1 MKKIEEKELKELQ
14 LDILNDVHVFCINN
28 DIKYS
33 LSFGSLLGAIR
44 HKGYIPWDDDIDIMM
59 PREDY
64 ERFINTYKHD
74 YFKIATSS
82 TMSDYFHP
90 YAKVYNTQTIVQEF
104 VEYKSSYGIN
114 IDVFP
119 IDKMPD
125 NNFTLKRMFFRKKIL
140 NLIYNLKMVSINKNR
155 SFFKNRILSISHILL
170 RPIKMNVLVNKMEC
184 ISKKYDNRE
193 TSRSGIFTPADNTLN
208 SITDNNVFAEYIEV
222 QFEGRYFCIVKD
234 FNSLLH
240 AFYGDYM
247 KLPPLEKRITHHSFD
262 AWWK

>member
-1 MKKIEEKELKELQ
+1 MRKIEEEELKELQ

-64 ERFINTYKHD
+64 ERFIKTYRHEN
-74 YFKIATSS
+74 FKIATSS
-82 TMSDYFHP
+82 TMPDYFHP

-104 VEYKSSYGIN
+104 VENKSSYGIN

-125 NNFTLKRMFFRKKIL
+125 DNFSLKKMFYVKKFL
-140 NLIYNLKMVSINKNR
+140 NLIYNLKMVSTNKNR
-155 SFFKNRILSISHILL
+155 SFFKNCILAISHILL
-170 RPIKMNVLVNKMEC
+170 SPIKMNVLVNKMEC
-184 ISKKYDNRE
+184 ISKKYSNIE
-193 TSRSGIFTPADNTLN
+193 TCRSGIFTPADNTFN
-208 SITDNNVFAEYIEV
+208 SITDNNVFEEYTEV
-222 QFEGRYFCIVKD
+222 KFEGMSFYIVKD
-234 FNSLLH
+234 YDSLLH

-247 KLPPLEKRITHHSFD
+247 KLPPVEKRITHHSFD